1 MSIVVLPSQQTVRP
15 LPGTIAVLLAL
26 SGCACQTTTHQP
38 RGDRFMRG
46 ERIAAHVKFL
56 SSDSLEGRGVATRG
70 EVLATEY
77 IATQFALAGLQ
88 PVGDGGTY
96 FQKVSLVGVESLPE
110 TKLSWVRQGPAITMK
125 LLDDFVAVNRR
136 QRTDE
141 AVNAEVVFVG
151 HGISAP
157 EYEWDDY
164 KGVDVKG
171 KVVLLFTNEPP
182 SDDPDFFA
190 GKALTYYGRWTFKY
204 EEALRRGALGAII
217 IHTPDTAG
225 YPWEVVR
232 NSWGHAN
239 PYVRLQPGEPALA
252 VAAWVTA
259 EVGEQLVASTGR
271 NLVELLELA
280 NSSDFRP
287 IALGLRLQGRIA
299 SRITTLNTHNVLG
312 IVEGSDPDRKS
323 EAVLYTAHW
332 DHLGMGVSVE
342 GDDIYNG
349 AVDNATGCGVI
360 VELAGAFAQLTP
372 PPPRSI
378 IFAAVTAEEGGLR
391 GSEFY
396 ARHPVVPAGM
406 TAVNLNF
413 DGLLPLG
420 PSQDVTLPGY
430 DRTTIKRLVE
440 RTADKLGLF
449 ILPEAHPEQGYY
461 YRSDHFSLAKA
472 GVPAFSLR
480 LTGDSLGRS
489 PGSGKKA
496 REAYVANHYHQPSD
510 EFDPSWDFS
519 GLEQLARF
527 GFEIGR
533 RVAELPSLPTWN
545 PGDEFL
551 AAREKSWG
559 NEE

>member
-1 MSIVVLPSQQTVRP
+1 MRP
-15 LPGTIAVLLAL
+15 LLGTITALLAL
-26 SGCACQTTTHQP
+26 FGSACRTTSRQP
-38 RGDRFMRG
+38 TVDGFISG

-56 SSDSLEGRGVATRG
+56 AADSLEGRGVATRG
-70 EVLATEY
+70 EALATEY

-110 TKLSWVRQGPAITMK
+110 TKLSWLLPGRTITMK
-125 LLDDFVAVNRR
+125 LPDDFVAVNRR
-136 QRTDE
+136 QQSDQ

-164 KGVDVKG
+164 KDADVEG

-182 SDDPDFFA
+182 SDDPNFFA

-204 EEALRRGALGAII
+204 EEALRRGALGAVI

-232 NSWGHAN
+232 NSWGRAN
-239 PYVRLQPGEPALA
+239 PFVKLQPGEPALS

-259 EVGEQLVASTGR
+259 EVGEQLIASTGK
-271 NLVELLELA
+271 NLDELLTLA
-280 NSSDFRP
+280 NLSDFRP
-287 IALGLRLQGRIA
+287 IPLGLSLRGRIA

-332 DHLGMGVSVE
+332 DHLGVGVPVE
-342 GDDIYNG
+342 GDSIYNG

-360 VELAGAFAQLTP
+360 MELARAFAQRTP

-378 IFAAVTAEEGGLR
+378 IFAAVAAEEGGLR

-420 PSQDVTLPGY
+420 PSRNVTLPGY
-430 DRTTIKRLVE
+430 DRTTISRLVE
-440 RTADKLGLF
+440 RTADELGLF
-449 ILPEAHPEQGYY
+449 IFPEDHPEQGYY

-480 LTGDSLGRS
+480 LTGDFLGRP
-489 PGSGKKA
+489 PGSGKEA

-533 RVAELPSLPTWN
+533 RVAELPELPTWN

-551 AAREKSWG
+551 AARENSWRD
-559 NEE
+559 EE